1 MVPEHRTWAL
11 IGSMSFSPQ
20 LCALCGEPQP
30 VDSQSTAEVAEDAER
45 AGSLNHT
52 PRPHDETWND
62 ARWRQNTGPGPSS
75 APCPS
80 PPQLC
85 ALCGRE
91 TACIE
96 NAEACLLAV
105 FAACNSAL
113 KAVGYL
119 RPDRCQAVR

>member
-20 LCALCGEPQP
+20 LCALCG
-30 VDSQSTAEVAEDAER
+30 
-45 AGSLNHT
+45 
-52 PRPHDETWND
+52 
-62 ARWRQNTGPGPSS
+62 
-75 APCPS
+75 
-80 PPQLC
+80 
-85 ALCGRE
+85 RE
-91 TACIE
+91 TAFIQ

-105 FAACNSAL
+105 FAACNLAL